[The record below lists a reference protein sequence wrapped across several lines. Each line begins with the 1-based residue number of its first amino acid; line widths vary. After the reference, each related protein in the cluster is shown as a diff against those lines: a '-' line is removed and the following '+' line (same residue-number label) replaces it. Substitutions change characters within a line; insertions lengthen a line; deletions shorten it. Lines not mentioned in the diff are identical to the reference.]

1 MTAKSPATTPR
12 PLTAGEAIDRI
23 LAIRDELASAR
34 IDAEA
39 KVVNQY
45 REKEA
50 RVFARVSEGDRAR
63 VHAALLAFQA
73 PLEEPEPDPEVR
85 AMVEAEDG

>member
-39 KVVNQY
+39 KVVSLF
-45 REKEA
+45 REKEV
-50 RVFARVSEGDRAR
+50 RVFARVPEGDRAR

-73 PLEEPEPDPEVR
+73 PLDEP
-85 AMVEAEDG
+85 AGTEDESADAD